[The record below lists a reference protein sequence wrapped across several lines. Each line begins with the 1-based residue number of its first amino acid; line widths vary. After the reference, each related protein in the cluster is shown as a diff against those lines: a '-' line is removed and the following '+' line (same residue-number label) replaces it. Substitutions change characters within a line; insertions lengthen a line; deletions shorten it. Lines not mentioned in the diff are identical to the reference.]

1 MPVTTLCLMLLLAA
15 DAAPVAAPPPDARA
29 LYDRCVRLTEA
40 TYDTVR
46 GGFVERGKPV
56 ESAVELSFLLSR
68 ELPNEPWKERAV
80 RTVEYT
86 FSLFDSIGGGYV
98 HTPRSKDPGE
108 TRLEKRTDSNARRL
122 ENLMDAWDATGDP
135 AYQKAGV
142 RAVDFFDRVL
152 MDGRGGFQF
161 GQVGDIELY
170 PEPNGYAIHAYV
182 RWAAQTGEKRFL
194 DFAMRSIERV
204 WENCW
209 EDNGGL
215 LRKGTFGEVLKVPTL
230 NDQVEMGRA
239 LLAAHQ
245 VGGRPQDLARARV
258 LADLLLFRFE
268 DPRGGFRTQSA
279 PTKKGEV
286 KKAARVDVEN
296 ARAAR
301 FLYELAA
308 ATGEER
314 YRAAGDRAW
323 GPFLEDLD
331 KSDAVAAA
339 EWSMAARAAFAPTV
353 LAPPTWPVA
362 ERNPAEARP
371 RSFSIKHKR
380 R

>member
-1 MPVTTLCLMLLLAA
+1 MNPLSLMLLLAA
-15 DAAPVAAPPPDARA
+15 DAAPVAMAPPDAHA
-29 LYDRCVRLTEA
+29 LFDRCVRLTEA
-40 TYDTVR
+40 TYDTAR

-56 ESAVELSFLLSR
+56 EAAVELAFLLAR
-68 ELPNEPWKERAV
+68 EAPDGPWKERGI
-80 RTVEYT
+80 RTVDYT
-86 FSLFDSIGGGYV
+86 YTLFDSIGGGYV
-98 HTPRSKDPGE
+98 HTPQSKDPGE

-122 ENLMDAWDATGDP
+122 ENLMDAWEATGSP
-135 AYQKAGV
+135 EYQKAGA
-142 RAVDFFDRVL
+142 RSVDFFERVL

-182 RWAAQTGEKRFL
+182 RWAAQTGGKRYL
-194 DFAMRSIERV
+194 DFALRSIERV

-215 LRKGTFGEVLKVPTL
+215 LQKGAFGEVLKVPVL
-230 NDQVEMGRA
+230 NDQVKMGRA
-239 LLAAHQ
+239 LLATYQ
-245 VGGRPQDLARARV
+245 VAARPQDLQRSRQ

-279 PTKKGEV
+279 PKGKQGEV

-308 ATGEER
+308 ATGDQR
-314 YRAAGDRAW
+314 YRAAADRAW
-323 GPFLEDLD
+323 TPFLEDLD
-331 KSDAVAAA
+331 KSDPVAAA
-339 EWSMAARAAFAPTV
+339 EWAMAARASFAPNV
-353 LAPPTWPVA
+353 LQAPAWPVA

-380 R
+380 

>member
-1 MPVTTLCLMLLLAA
+1 MNPLSLMLLLAA
-15 DAAPVAAPPPDARA
+15 DAAPVATAALDAHA
-29 LYDRCVRLTEA
+29 LYDRCVRMTEA
-40 TYDTVR
+40 AYDTAD
-46 GGFVERGKPV
+46 GGFVERGKPA
-56 ESAVELSFLLSR
+56 ESAVELAFLIAR
-68 ELPNEPWKERAV
+68 ESPDGPWKERGV
-80 RTVEYT
+80 RTIEYT
-86 FSLFDSIGGGYV
+86 YTLFDSVGGGYV
-98 HTPRSKDPGE
+98 HTPQSKDPGE

-122 ENLMDAWDATGDP
+122 ENLMDAWEATGDSKYR
-135 AYQKAGV
+135 AAGE
-142 RAVDFFDRVL
+142 RSVDFFQRVL
-152 MDGRGGFQF
+152 LDGRGGFQY

-182 RWAAQTGEKRFL
+182 RWAALTGDKRYL

-215 LRKGTFGEVLKVPTL
+215 LQKGSFGEVLKVPML

-239 LLAAHQ
+239 LLAAFQ
-245 VGGRPQDLARARV
+245 VGGRPQDLQRSRV
-258 LADLLLFRFE
+258 LADLMLFRFE

-279 PTKKGEV
+279 PKGKKGEV
-286 KKAARVDVEN
+286 KKAGRIDLDN

-301 FLYELAA
+301 FLYELSAATSDARYSAA
-308 ATGEER
+308 A
-314 YRAAGDRAW
+314 DRAW
-323 GPFLEDLD
+323 TPFTEDID
-331 KSDAVAAA
+331 KWNVVASAQWA
-339 EWSMAARAAFAPTV
+339 MAARASFAPSV
-353 LAPPTWPVA
+353 LTAPAWPVA